1 MSTIMSFAS
10 LLLFFVVMTMT
21 FTVAISEDA
30 YVPEVGEDAYV
41 PEVGEDAY
49 VPEVG
54 MEVDVGSM
62 PDLADNGNADDEMI
76 SVPAVGLEADDDAL
90 HNMASNGNAD
100 DEIISEVQ
108 ESEKKAETVQES
120 GGNAGSGQES
130 EKKAETGTSE
140 GQQNHAARARLPKDY
155 VKNNIE
161 AKGYVKNFTEVAAP
175 LPTLTIEEFEN
186 DSTGMY
192 RKFLRPFKLKAGFDN
207 KPAKNKWTRDFFGK
221 DSRFSQEI
229 VAYYPDNLMEKGGK
243 HYGRLTNAINEISQ
257 NGFIKAD
264 TPMYLLWNMLPGAWN
279 ELGKD
284 IKLPEAFNTDKWWQ
298 SQCLSGEGGRLL
310 EEFFIKTHWGML
322 TMGTTGAGMYNH
334 SDSLQA
340 GSWQAQ
346 VSGSKW
352 WYLCGDL
359 QHFAP
364 DGETVITGEFK
375 CFEDVVHEG
384 EVVFYPS
391 KFYHMTAVVDQPCL
405 SYTGT
410 QLDPVNYRSIM
421 DSLHG
426 ECVYEKHN
434 YRFSGMLCDALDK
447 CYKLWDKKFRG
458 NRERKKM
465 PRWRRAAGKK
475 EKGRRFR
482 VSPWDNLFQSKYDR
496 MDARNLHLK

>member
-1 MSTIMSFAS
+1 
-10 LLLFFVVMTMT
+10 MT

-108 ESEKKAETVQES
+108 ESEKKAET
-120 GGNAGSGQES
+120 
-130 EKKAETGTSE
+130 GTSE

-221 DSRFSQEI
+221 DS
-229 VAYYPDNLMEKGGK
+229 
-243 HYGRLTNAINEISQ
+243 
-257 NGFIKAD
+257 
-264 TPMYLLWNMLPGAWN
+264 
-279 ELGKD
+279 
-284 IKLPEAFNTDKWWQ
+284 
-298 SQCLSGEGGRLL
+298 
-310 EEFFIKTHWGML
+310 
-322 TMGTTGAGMYNH
+322 
-334 SDSLQA
+334 
-340 GSWQAQ
+340 
-346 VSGSKW
+346 
-352 WYLCGDL
+352 
-359 QHFAP
+359 
-364 DGETVITGEFK
+364 
-375 CFEDVVHEG
+375 
-384 EVVFYPS
+384 
-391 KFYHMTAVVDQPCL
+391 
-405 SYTGT
+405 
-410 QLDPVNYRSIM
+410 
-421 DSLHG
+421 
-426 ECVYEKHN
+426 
-434 YRFSGMLCDALDK
+434 
-447 CYKLWDKKFRG
+447 
-458 NRERKKM
+458 
-465 PRWRRAAGKK
+465 
-475 EKGRRFR
+475 
-482 VSPWDNLFQSKYDR
+482 
-496 MDARNLHLK
+496 